1 MLAPYSTS
9 WNEDGYQG
17 LFHKDEIDRG
27 YQADEGCEVVP
38 LQMLAL
44 EEQVG
49 DDGKDHQRYHLLDHF
64 ELDERERASC
74 ALEAD
79 AVGGHLAAV
88 FKESNTPRE
97 GDHAYQ
103 GPVLAH
109 PSLLKS

>member
-1 MLAPYSTS
+1 M
-9 WNEDGYQG
+9 
-17 LFHKDEIDRG
+17 
-27 YQADEGCEVVP
+27 VP

-49 DDGKDHQRYHLLDHF
+49 DDGKDDQRHHLLDHF

-74 ALEAD
+74 TLEAD

-88 FKESNTPRE
+88 FKESNTPRK

>member
-1 MLAPYSTS
+1 M
-9 WNEDGYQG
+9 
-17 LFHKDEIDRG
+17 
-27 YQADEGCEVVP
+27 VP

-49 DDGKDHQRYHLLDHF
+49 DDGKDDKRDPLLDPF
-64 ELDERERASC
+64 GLNDRDGAPC

>member
-17 LFHKDEIDRG
+17 LFYKDEIDRG

>member
-1 MLAPYSTS
+1 MLAPYSMS

-17 LFHKDEIDRG
+17 LFHKDEIDCG

-44 EEQVG
+44 EKQVG
-49 DDGKDHQRYHLLDHF
+49 DDGKDDKRHHLLDHF

>member
-9 WNEDGYQG
+9 WNEDGHQG
-17 LFHKDEIDRG
+17 LFHKDEIDCG
-27 YQADEGCEVVP
+27 YQADEGCEMVP

-49 DDGKDHQRYHLLDHF
+49 DDGKDDQRHHLLDHF

-74 ALEAD
+74 AFEAD